1 MAFTT
6 GTANSMADVLTA
18 LQAACTTG
26 GWTLSGNVLW
36 KGNCYV
42 SVVASATNL
51 IAQGGLGIDGS
62 NALTTPCPTS
72 RVLQAPGFAP
82 VTWPATYFIFVY
94 ANEVYLVLRYGLDT
108 YLYLAFG
115 DSALPG
121 AAAGMGVWFGASSPL
136 INPTDVY
143 QYWDRAGG
151 WVDNFG
157 HYVHIG
163 GMFFASFL
171 NANNAIIYSPLD
183 AAGWIG
189 GRAADIGGDLVKV
202 QPNAWNGE
210 STLVPIQPFHVRA
223 SNKISV
229 IAELTYARMVRID
242 NIEPEAIVTLGT
254 DEWMVFP
261 WYKKSTA
268 ARDGSGSIAASDG
281 THTGTFGWAIRKNG

>member
-18 LQAACTTG
+18 LQAACATG

-62 NALTTPCPTS
+62 NALTTPCPTT
-72 RVLQAPGFAP
+72 RVLQAPAFAP
-82 VTWPATYFIFVY
+82 MTWPATYFIFVY
-94 ANEVYLVLRYGLDT
+94 ANEVYLVLRYDVDA

-115 DSALPG
+115 ESALPG

-136 INPTDVY
+136 INPTDVF
-143 QYWDRAGG
+143 QYWNLAGG
-151 WVDNFG
+151 WLDNFG

-163 GMFFASFL
+163 GMFFFSSVNSA
-171 NANNAIIYSPLD
+171 NAAIYSLLD
-183 AAGWIG
+183 AAGWID
-189 GRAADIGGDLVKV
+189 GRAADIGGDLVKT

-210 STLVPIQPFHVRA
+210 STMVPIQPFHVRA

-229 IAELTYARMVRID
+229 IAELTYARMIRID
-242 NIEPEAIVTLGT
+242 NIDPEAVVTLGT
-254 DEWMVFP
+254 EEWIVFP
-261 WYKKSTA
+261 WYKKSTVK
-268 ARDGSGSIAASDG
+268 RDGDG
-281 THTGTFGWAIRKNG
+281 ALAFATGRSTGTFGWAIRKNG